1 MAGINHLEAVV
12 GKVPDGRAI
21 YRRRQGLPLHSK
33 RVPLAAKIAGWA
45 PSPTGSQVVSLTT
58 LLMVVATNVS
68 RRLVGTI
75 AQQAFSGA
83 IHTDG
88 AP

>member
-1 MAGINHLEAVV
+1 M
-12 GKVPDGRAI
+12 
-21 YRRRQGLPLHSK
+21 
-33 RVPLAAKIAGWA
+33 GWA
-45 PSPTGSQVVSLTT
+45 PSPAGSKAVSLNT
-58 LLMVVATNVS
+58 LLIVVATDVS
-68 RRLVGTI
+68 RHLVGTI